1 MRRVKKKKKSHEAYK
16 RNETNKKLADRQQEK
31 KGKEKRK
38 EKKKRERE
46 REREGEKK
54 KKKGEKLG
62 VGVEKKAERKKRGR
76 EKRDDERSS
85 LAIFFSLSA
94 LVCHIDYC

>member
-1 MRRVKKKKKSHEAYK
+1 MRRIKKYKKSHEAYK

-46 REREGEKK
+46 RER
-54 KKKGEKLG
+54 
-62 VGVEKKAERKKRGR
+62 GR
-76 EKRDDERSS
+76 EKEKKRRKIGGWGGKEGGKKEKGTRKER
-85 LAIFFSLSA
+85 
-94 LVCHIDYC
+94 